1 MNTTAISTSINNDVV
16 HIGTI
21 SGLFLDLS
29 YNLMLFEDANK
40 SPYIYSQT

>member
-1 MNTTAISTSINNDVV
+1 MNTTAIITPINNGVF

-29 YNLMLFEDANK
+29 HDLMLFEGANK
-40 SPYIYSQT
+40 SPYIYS